1 VFLLLC
7 KLHVDHL
14 NKHLIKQVVFQ
25 RSRSFQVT
33 IYIMAL
39 QKHQVR
45 QVYLI
50 TYSQADVR
58 RFPSRDSFAKLIVE
72 AFEQTPASI
81 IQWVCSKE
89 THQDGGI
96 HFHVAIKL
104 DRLQRWLTVK
114 KYLEDNY
121 FIVVNFSG
129 THVNYYSAWVYVT
142 KEDNEYL
149 ESKDHPLLRN
159 GLPPRTMQAS
169 QASSQRAGNGEPTA
183 KKRKQTRLSGFE
195 VGEIC
200 LDANVKN
207 RLELLALANRMKIEG
222 KTDLAE
228 FIYKR
233 GRKAVDEVISTAWE
247 MAEAEATLERAK
259 LRRLDI
265 LKETLATECIEACN
279 GRWVDQAKD
288 ILARN
293 SISHDDFSTSI
304 VSLLQL
310 GRGKYR
316 NILIT
321 GPTNCGKT
329 FILQPL
335 TTLYKCFSNPATAT
349 YAWIGAEDAEVILL
363 NDFRWSPQVNTSAHC
378 YVFVQN

>member
-1 VFLLLC
+1 
-7 KLHVDHL
+7 
-14 NKHLIKQVVFQ
+14 
-25 RSRSFQVT
+25 
-33 IYIMAL
+33 MAL
-39 QKHQVR
+39 QRHQVR
-45 QVYLI
+45 RVYLI
-50 TYSQADVR
+50 TYSRADSI
-58 RFPSRDSFAKLIVE
+58 RFPSRDSFAQIIVE
-72 AFEQTPASI
+72 AFGQTPASVV
-81 IQWVCSKE
+81 QWVCSKE
-89 THQDGGI
+89 RHQDGAI
-96 HFHVAIKL
+96 HYHVAIKL

-121 FIVVNFSG
+121 FIVVNFSA
-129 THVNYYSAWVYVT
+129 THVNYYTAWVYVT

-149 ESKDHPLLRN
+149 ESNDHPLLRN

-169 QASSQRAGNGEPTA
+169 QANSQRAGNGEPAA

-200 LDANVKN
+200 LASNVKN
-207 RLELLALANRMKIEG
+207 RLQLLALANRMKEDG

-233 GRKAVDEVISTAWE
+233 GKKAVDEVISTTWE

-265 LKETLATECIEACN
+265 LRQTFATECIEGCN
-279 GRWVDQAKD
+279 GCWLVQAKD

-293 SISHDDFSTSI
+293 AIADDDFSRSV

-335 TTLYKCFSNPATAT
+335 TAMYKCFSNPATAT
-349 YAWIGAEDAEVILL
+349 YAWVGAEDAEVILL
-363 NDFRWSPQVNTSAHC
+363 NDFRWSSQVNTIGHC
-378 YVFVQN
+378 YVFVHLCI